1 MKRPL
6 LFVVLFLLLFV
17 SVVIGTFSR
26 LSAGGNL
33 KDDFWGELPAPPS
46 PTNDLPCNATPLSV
60 SSACSLA
67 QYNNIDATDSWVTDN
82 TIPVPSC
89 GSYIGSDVWFTAVVP
104 SSGEMVILTYSD
116 RTSGWLDKVNF
127 AVYSGSCTGLTEIGC
142 YTPTSSGL
150 YITTAVLSGRA
161 AGEILYIRV
170 YDQENTIGNFQ
181 ICASGPCGDIIADAG
196 LGGESCDLNFKF
208 SGTAPINGTG
218 TWSIVSGPGS
228 ASYSNA
234 ADPATIVSV
243 TTPGTYRFAWTVD
256 SGTCSDADLIDV
268 IFSQPV
274 FSAPEDD
281 KDLCNTLSS
290 TLTVLS
296 ASVGNP
302 EWKQTSGPGIA
313 DIVTPNSFFSNVN
326 VSEYGVYVFT
336 LTVTNGT
343 CSASDDLTIGFYEEP
358 TKAGIVGDISN
369 CGTLTSDPLG
379 GNTPTVGTGVWSKI
393 SGPGTVVFSDIN
405 SGSSTATVNAY
416 GTYEYQWKISNGPC
430 TASVATLTVT
440 YFDPPIADAGTG
452 GDECDLNFSLSA
464 VPSLGTGT
472 WTKTGGSGNA
482 VFLPNV
488 NSPNATV
495 TVDAYDAYQFTW
507 TEVSNGCLDSDA
519 VNVNFYEQPVANA
532 GSGGNECDLNF
543 SLSATPSAETG
554 TWTKQSGSGNLSF
567 APNANDPNAIITSDT
582 YGTFT
587 LRWTE
592 VNGTCSDFDDVTVNF
607 NEQPI
612 ANAGS
617 GGDECDLNF
626 SLSAVPSLGT
636 GTWTKTGGSGNA
648 VFSPN
653 VNSPNAT
660 ATVDAYD
667 TYEFTWTEVSNGC
680 LDSDAV
686 NVNFYEQPV
695 ANAGSGGNECDLNFS
710 LSATPSA
717 GTGTWTKQS
726 GSGNLSFAPNAN
738 DPNAIVTSDTY
749 GTFTLRWT
757 EVNGTCSDFD
767 DVVVNFYEQPVAN
780 AGSGGDECDLN
791 FSLSAVPSL
800 GTGTWTKQSGTGS
813 LSFAPNANDPNA
825 IITSDTY
832 GTFTLRWTEVN
843 GTCSDFDDV
852 VVNFYEQPV
861 ANAGSGGDECDLNFS
876 LSAVPS
882 LGTGTW
888 TKTGGSGNAVF
899 LPNVNSPNATVTVD
913 AYDAYQFT
921 WTEVSNG
928 CLDSDAVNVNF
939 YEQPVANAGSGG
951 NECDLNFSLSATPSM
966 GTGTWTKQSGTGS
979 LSFAPNA
986 NDPNAIITSDTYG
999 TFTLRWTEVNG
1010 TCSDFDDVTVNFNE
1024 QPIANAGSGGDECD
1038 LNFSLSAVPSLGTG
1052 TWTKTGGSGNAVF
1065 LPNVNS
1071 PNATVTVDAYDTYEF
1086 TWTEVSNG
1094 CLDSDAVNVNFYE
1107 QPVANAGSGG
1117 NECDLNF
1124 SLSATPSMGTGT
1136 WTKQSGTGSLSFAP
1150 NANDPNAIITSDTY
1164 GTFTLRWTEVNGTC
1178 SDFDDVTVNFN
1189 EQPIANAGSGGSECG
1204 LNFTLSAVDG
1214 VGVGTWSQT
1223 SGPGTTVFSN
1233 INSDTS
1239 TTTVT
1244 SYGTYTYRWT
1254 ISNGTCT
1261 PSSDNVTVNFYETP
1275 TIATVGTDQYICDN
1289 KVSNALLGNTPS
1301 VGLGSWS
1308 QVSGPGTT
1316 TFSDVNFGGST
1327 ASVSEYGIYV
1337 YRWTISNGTCTS
1349 SKAEVTVTYFQ
1360 KPSLASVGDDQ
1371 DNCNNLTST
1380 SLGGNTPWVG
1390 TGIWSQVSGPGT
1402 TTFSNI
1408 NFGNS
1413 TATASQYGAYTYR
1426 WTVSNGSCTSSEAD
1440 IVVNFNEEPTVA
1452 SVGSDQNYC
1461 DGLIS
1466 GSLGGN
1472 TPTIGVGSW
1481 SQQSGPGT
1489 TTFNDIN
1496 AGTSNAAVTDY
1507 GTYVYRWTIT
1517 NGTCVSSDDITV
1529 NFNQTP
1535 FSYAGADD
1543 NICGGGNYTV
1553 TGSNSAN
1560 GSIVWS
1566 TNGNGTFDDN
1576 TIDNPTYNF
1585 GIGESGIITFTKTVE
1600 NPVCSSASDDMTL
1613 TFTQEPIA
1621 NAGIGG
1627 NECDLDFN
1635 LSATASIG
1643 TGTWTKIS
1651 GSGNA
1656 VFSPNANT
1664 PNATVTVD
1672 VYGTYQF
1679 TWTEVQDGCSDSD
1692 DVSVSFYE
1700 QPNAD
1705 AGVGGD
1711 ECDLDYNLLAT
1722 QSSGIGTWTKE
1733 SGPGNLSF
1741 SPNENSPNAKV
1752 TADSYGS
1759 YKLRWTEANGNC
1771 SEFDE
1776 IIVNFYEQPIA
1787 DAGNGG
1793 NECDLNFIF
1802 NAKPSVGSGKWTQV
1816 SGSGISSFFPNSSS
1830 SNATVT
1836 VSDFGSYQYLW
1847 TETNGNCID
1856 SEMIAVN
1863 FYNQPAANAGVGGNM
1878 CGLTFSLSA
1887 TPSLGTGTWTKIS
1900 GNGNVSFFPNH
1911 NSPNSAVTV
1920 DSYGIYSFRWT
1931 EDNGTCSSSDEVIV
1945 NFLEQPIANAGF
1957 GGDQCG
1963 LEYSLA
1969 ATPSAG
1975 IGIWT
1980 KISGV
1985 GNATFIPNANS
1996 PNATLVVDAYDSYQ
2010 LMWTETNDDCTDNDV
2025 IDITF
2030 QEQPIANA
2038 GMDIRM
2044 EYSDRAQLGAV
2055 LSTAGTGEWTVV
2067 SGYANLYD
2075 QYSPNTEVD
2084 KLGVNE
2090 NILRWTE
2097 TNQFCSDYDDVKLTV
2112 GKLFIP
2118 TVITPNGDGK
2128 NEFFLIRGSENLE
2141 NIELTIFNRNGVEIY
2156 SDSNYK
2162 NDWNGLDRNGNEL
2175 VTDTYFYVLQLETK
2189 KVFRGCIVIKR

>member
-1 MKRPL
+1 
-6 LFVVLFLLLFV
+6 
-17 SVVIGTFSR
+17 
-26 LSAGGNL
+26 
-33 KDDFWGELPAPPS
+33 
-46 PTNDLPCNATPLSV
+46 
-60 SSACSLA
+60 
-67 QYNNIDATDSWVTDN
+67 
-82 TIPVPSC
+82 
-89 GSYIGSDVWFTAVVP
+89 
-104 SSGEMVILTYSD
+104 
-116 RTSGWLDKVNF
+116 
-127 AVYSGSCTGLTEIGC
+127 
-142 YTPTSSGL
+142 
-150 YITTAVLSGRA
+150 
-161 AGEILYIRV
+161 
-170 YDQENTIGNFQ
+170 
-181 ICASGPCGDIIADAG
+181 
-196 LGGESCDLNFKF
+196 
-208 SGTAPINGTG
+208 
-218 TWSIVSGPGS
+218 
-228 ASYSNA
+228 
-234 ADPATIVSV
+234 
-243 TTPGTYRFAWTVD
+243 
-256 SGTCSDADLIDV
+256 
-268 IFSQPV
+268 
-274 FSAPEDD
+274 
-281 KDLCNTLSS
+281 
-290 TLTVLS
+290 
-296 ASVGNP
+296 
-302 EWKQTSGPGIA
+302 
-313 DIVTPNSFFSNVN
+313 
-326 VSEYGVYVFT
+326 
-336 LTVTNGT
+336 
-343 CSASDDLTIGFYEEP
+343 
-358 TKAGIVGDISN
+358 
-369 CGTLTSDPLG
+369 
-379 GNTPTVGTGVWSKI
+379 
-393 SGPGTVVFSDIN
+393 
-405 SGSSTATVNAY
+405 
-416 GTYEYQWKISNGPC
+416 
-430 TASVATLTVT
+430 VT

-452 GDECDLNFSLSA
+452 GDECDLNFNLSA
-464 VPSLGTGT
+464 IASLGTGT

-482 VFLPNV
+482 VFSPNA
-488 NSPNATV
+488 NTPNATV
-495 TVDAYDAYQFTW
+495 TVDAYDAYEFTW
-507 TEVSNGCLDSDA
+507 TEISNGCSDNDA

-543 SLSATPSAETG
+543 SLSATPSVGTG
-554 TWTKQSGSGNLSF
+554 TWTKQSGAGILSF
-567 APNANDPNAIITSDT
+567 APNANDPNAVVTSDT
-582 YGTFT
+582 YGSFT

-592 VNGTCSDFDDVTVNF
+592 VNGSCSDFDDVTVNF
-607 NEQPI
+607 NEPPI

-617 GGDECDLNF
+617 DGSECDLNF
-626 SLSAVPSLGT
+626 TLSAI
-636 GTWTKTGGSGNA
+636 A
-648 VFSPN
+648 
-653 VNSPNAT
+653 
-660 ATVDAYD
+660 
-667 TYEFTWTEVSNGC
+667 
-680 LDSDAV
+680 
-686 NVNFYEQPV
+686 
-695 ANAGSGGNECDLNFS
+695 
-710 LSATPSA
+710 
-717 GTGTWTKQS
+717 
-726 GSGNLSFAPNAN
+726 
-738 DPNAIVTSDTY
+738 
-749 GTFTLRWT
+749 
-757 EVNGTCSDFD
+757 
-767 DVVVNFYEQPVAN
+767 
-780 AGSGGDECDLN
+780 
-791 FSLSAVPSL
+791 
-800 GTGTWTKQSGTGS
+800 
-813 LSFAPNANDPNA
+813 
-825 IITSDTY
+825 
-832 GTFTLRWTEVN
+832 
-843 GTCSDFDDV
+843 
-852 VVNFYEQPV
+852 
-861 ANAGSGGDECDLNFS
+861 
-876 LSAVPS
+876 S

-899 LPNVNSPNATVTVD
+899 LPNANTPNATVTVD

-921 WTEVSNG
+921 WTEISNG
-928 CLDSDAVNVNF
+928 CSDNDAVNVNF
-939 YEQPVANAGSGG
+939 YEQPIADAGSGG
-951 NECDLNFSLSATPSM
+951 NECDLNFSLSATPSI
-966 GTGTWTKQSGTGS
+966 GTGTWTKLSGTGS

-986 NDPNAIITSDTYG
+986 NDPNAVVTSDTYG
-999 TFTLRWTEVNG
+999 SFTLRWTEVNG
-1010 TCSDFDDVTVNFNE
+1010 SCSDFDDVTVNFNE
-1024 QPIANAGSGGDECD
+1024 PPIANAGSDGSECD
-1038 LNFSLSAVPSLGTG
+1038 LNFTLSAIASLGTG

-1065 LPNVNS
+1065 LPNANT
-1071 PNATVTVDAYDTYEF
+1071 PNATVTVDAYDAYQF
-1086 TWTEVSNG
+1086 TWTEISNG
-1094 CLDSDAVNVNFYE
+1094 CSDNDAVNVNFYE
-1107 QPVANAGSGG
+1107 QPIADAGSGG

-1124 SLSATPSMGTGT
+1124 SLSATPSVGTGT
-1136 WTKQSGTGSLSFAP
+1136 WIKQSGAGILSFAP
-1150 NANDPNAIITSDTY
+1150 NANDPNAVVTSDTYGSFTLRWTEVNGSCSDFDDVTVNFNEPPIANAGSDGSECGLNFTLSAIASLGTGTWTKTGGSGNVVFLPDANTPNATVTVDAYDAYQFTWTEISNGCSDNDAVNVNFYEQPIADAGSGGNECDLNFSLSATPSIGTGTWTKQTGTGSLSFAPDANDPNAVVTSDTYGSFALRWTEVNGSCSDFDDVTVNFNEQPIADAGSGGNECDLNFSLSATPSIGTGTWTKLSGTGSLSFASDANDPNAVVTSDTYGSFTLRWTEVNGSCSDFDDVTVNFNEQPIADAGSGGNECDLNFSLSATPSIGTGTWTKLSGTGSLSFASDANDPNAVVTSDTYGSFTLRWTEVNGSCSDFDDATINFNEQPIADAGSGGNECDLNFSLSATPSIGTGTWTKQSGAGILSFAPNANDPNAVVTSDTY
-1164 GTFTLRWTEVNGTC
+1164 GTFTLRWTEVNGSC

-1189 EQPIANAGSGGSECG
+1189 EPPIADAGSDGSECGLNFTLTAVASASTGTWTKLSGTGSLSFAPDANDPNAVVTSDTYGTFTLRWTEVNGSCSDFDDVVVNFYEQPIADAGSDGSECG

-1214 VGVGTWSQT
+1214 VGVGIWSQI

-1233 INSDTS
+1233 INSDNS
-1239 TTTVT
+1239 TATVNT
-1244 SYGTYTYRWT
+1244 YGTYIYRWT

-1275 TIATVGTDQYICDN
+1275 AIATVGTDQDICDN

-1301 VGLGSWS
+1301 VGIGSWS

-1316 TFSDVNFGGST
+1316 TFSDVNSGGST
-1327 ASVSEYGIYV
+1327 ASASEYGIYL

-1349 SKAEVTVTYFQ
+1349 SKADVTVTYFQ
-1360 KPSLASVGDDQ
+1360 KPSIASVGDNQ
-1371 DNCNNLTST
+1371 DNCNNLTSM

-1390 TGIWSQVSGPGT
+1390 TGTWSQVSGPGT
-1402 TTFSNI
+1402 TSFSNI

-1413 TATASQYGAYTYR
+1413 TAIASQYGAYTYR

-1440 IVVNFNEEPTVA
+1440 IVVHFNEGPTVA
-1452 SVGSDQNYC
+1452 NVGSDQNYC

-1489 TTFNDIN
+1489 TTFNNIN
-1496 AGTSNAAVTDY
+1496 TGASNAVATDY

-1517 NGTCVSSDDITV
+1517 NGICVSSDDITV

-1535 FSYAGADD
+1535 ISYAGADD

-1553 TGSNSAN
+1553 TGSHSAN

-1585 GIGESGIITFTKTVE
+1585 GIGESGIITFTKTVDS
-1600 NPVCSSASDDMTL
+1600 PACSSASDDMTL

-1621 NAGIGG
+1621 NAGVGG

-1635 LSATASIG
+1635 LSATASVG

-1741 SPNENSPNAKV
+1741 SPNENSPDAKV

-1776 IIVNFYEQPIA
+1776 IIINFYEQPIA

-1793 NECDLNFIF
+1793 NECDLDFIF

-1816 SGSGISSFFPNSSS
+1816 SGPGISSFFPNSSS

-1847 TETNGNCID
+1847 TETNGNCTD
-1856 SEMIAVN
+1856 SEMIDVN
-1863 FYNQPAANAGVGGNM
+1863 FHNQPAANAGVGGNM

-1887 TPSLGTGTWTKIS
+1887 TPSLGTGAWTKIS
-1900 GNGNVSFFPNH
+1900 GNGNASFFPNP
-1911 NSPNSAVTV
+1911 NSPSSAVTV
-1920 DSYGIYSFRWT
+1920 DSYGTYSFRWT
-1931 EDNGTCSSSDEVIV
+1931 EDNGTCTSSDEVIV
-1945 NFLEQPIANAGF
+1945 NFLEQPIANAGY

-1963 LEYSLA
+1963 LEYSLT

-1985 GNATFIPNANS
+1985 GNVTFTPNANS

-2010 LMWTETNDDCTDNDV
+2010 LMWTETNGDCTDNDV

-2038 GMDIRM
+2038 GMDIKM

-2084 KLGVNE
+2084 KLGVDE

-2128 NEFFLIRGSENLE
+2128 NEFFMIRGSENLE

-2156 SDSNYK
+2156 TDSNYR

-2189 KVFRGCIVIKR
+2189 KIFRGCIVIKR